1 MTKIKVLYID
11 DEKDNLLAFKSAYR
25 RVFDVYIAE
34 TTASAKA
41 ILNETRIEVV
51 ISDQRMPEMT
61 GVEFFESIINLYPN
75 PIRILLTGY
84 SDIKA
89 VEDAINK
96 GEVYRFINKPW
107 NEFELKLTIEN
118 AYQLYHLKEQNNK
131 LTNKYQRVFSESSDA
146 VLIFDENGRIIDFN
160 RAAITMFEAI
170 KLNLTLDYFS
180 DYINNDDELKF
191 ITKKLLKEGTLDNYE
206 CKINPKVGH
215 RKICLISA
223 NRICNNYGDVVSY
236 QAVVRDVTKRT
247 NMQQMLLKTAVITQ
261 DKERT
266 RISRDLHDGIGQ
278 TLLGIKFQLNQLVED
293 ASKKQKPQLE
303 EISESLLSTIQQL
316 RKTCYDILP
325 PSLSSFGIQK
335 AITNLCDN
343 YPNNDISILAI
354 FKNNIVTSDKELE
367 VSIYRIVQEFINNS
381 VKYSDCSEIRI
392 TFSLVEDQLN
402 IVLTDNGI
410 GFDINNYNKGL
421 GISNIISRVKSFYGS
436 IKVIS
441 TNKTGTRFNISI
453 PFINEEVDI
462 KNLKLKQ

>member
-25 RVFDVYIAE
+25 RIFDVYIAE
-34 TTASAKA
+34 TIQVAKA
-41 ILNETRIEVV
+41 ILNETQIEVV

-61 GVEFFESIINLYPN
+61 GVEFFESIIDLYPN

-118 AYQLYHLKEQNNK
+118 AYQLYHLREQNNK
-131 LTNKYQRVFSESSDA
+131 LTNKYQKVFSESSDA
-146 VLIFDENGRIIDFN
+146 VLVFDEKGRIIDFN
-160 RAAITMFEAI
+160 KAALAMFETI
-170 KLNLTLDYFS
+170 KLNLTLSYFS
-180 DYINNDDELKF
+180 DYINNEDELKL
-191 ITKKLLKEGTLDNYE
+191 ITKKICEEGTLDNYE
-206 CKINPKVGH
+206 CKISPKVGH
-215 RKICLISA
+215 KKICLISA
-223 NRICNNYGDVVSY
+223 NKICNNYGDVVSY

-247 NMQQMLLKTAVITQ
+247 NMQQMLLKTAIITQ

-278 TLLGIKFQLNQLVED
+278 TLLGIKFQLNHLLEN
-293 ASKKQKPQLE
+293 ASDEQKPQLE
-303 EISESLLSTIQQL
+303 EISNNLLSTIQQL

-325 PSLSSFGIQK
+325 PSLSSYGIQK
-335 AITNLCDN
+335 AIINLCDN
-343 YPNNDISILAI
+343 YPNNDIAILTI
-354 FKNNIVTSDKELE
+354 FKNDIITSDKEME

-381 VKYSDCSEIRI
+381 VKYANCSEIII
-392 TFSLVEDQLN
+392 TFSLIDDQLN

-410 GFDINNYNKGL
+410 GFDINNYTKGL
-421 GISNIISRVKSFYGS
+421 GISNIVSRVKSFYGT

-441 TNKTGTRFNISI
+441 NQKNGTKYTINL
-453 PFINEEVDI
+453 PFINEKVNVDNL
-462 KNLKLKQ
+462 NLKG